1 LYIRAPRGFWSRDRR
16 RLAGFR
22 GDERGAHHF
31 ALHGA
36 PAEVDGD
43 GLTVLDQEVSSH
55 LRASTA
61 LYFGQS
67 PIEPSPCEPVLS
79 GKLFR
84 ADGQELRGRMVDH
97 LGFWDRFRGWL
108 KPPYWQHV
116 TLLLLSLIAAAIAHR
131 LARVSQERLYEIVLF
146 VRASLHR
153 HRWFIVSAAAVWTV
167 YAYVLFHGQAPFTYP
182 RALCWFYDYQ
192 ATSILQGRLDV
203 PYVALPGEAY
213 HIDGKFYG
221 YFGITPALLRIP
233 LLVLQIG
240 FGNLTVPF
248 MLAEQLGC
256 LILAYLI
263 LCRLIARIRGPLS
276 APSPWAAVLLTAN
289 IGWGSNLF
297 FLGSRGFL
305 YHEAILCG
313 VFFALASVY
322 LAQRYRDD
330 SGRRF
335 WVGALLCGTLS
346 VHARATVGFF
356 ALAFLGVSALELLF
370 RERIEGVRTRGDGR
384 ASPWRSRAA
393 KHAAIGFLS
402 VLGFFSLNGLS
413 YLKFKTLDAMP
424 FQYNEQYSAERV
436 ARIEGK
442 NFHLSNVPLNA
453 KAYFLRPAWEFH
465 VRFPYVHSLPNL
477 PEEGSKARIDAAEP
491 LLGLPFSMPGLFWL
505 ATGGLF
511 GGLWRCRR
519 ERAEI
524 LALVLAVL
532 PMTGLLLAAV
542 ATSQRYAADFC
553 PFLIC
558 GASYGLVLVESLPRA
573 WRRILRTSVLV
584 LTVAAILVS
593 LAITLRYQ
601 AELLWDVP
609 DDVRQSYRDLGA
621 RLDRLFGVERSE
633 TR

>member
-1 LYIRAPRGFWSRDRR
+1 MLARLAIGSPVFWSPRR
-16 RLAGFR
+16 SALAVGLSALFLLSALCLSWTYPPPPTPLQVELVLEKGVPGSVQPLVVMGQYGAADFLLVRYVDETTVTFDYETWGFPGISSRPVGFEPGARRPLSIEMPGLSNIRGQLRPETKRLCI
-22 GDERGAHHF
+22 
-31 ALHGA
+31 
-36 PAEVDGD
+36 VYD

-356 ALAFLGVSALELLF
+356 ALAFLGVSALERLCLPWYHTAA
-370 RERIEGVRTRGDGR
+370 RE
-384 ASPWRSRAA
+384 
-393 KHAAIGFLS
+393 
-402 VLGFFSLNGLS
+402 
-413 YLKFKTLDAMP
+413 
-424 FQYNEQYSAERV
+424 EQWDEVGGAE
-436 ARIEGK
+436 A
-442 NFHLSNVPLNA
+442 
-453 KAYFLRPAWEFH
+453 
-465 VRFPYVHSLPNL
+465 
-477 PEEGSKARIDAAEP
+477 
-491 LLGLPFSMPGLFWL
+491 
-505 ATGGLF
+505 
-511 GGLWRCRR
+511 
-519 ERAEI
+519 
-524 LALVLAVL
+524 
-532 PMTGLLLAAV
+532 
-542 ATSQRYAADFC
+542 
-553 PFLIC
+553 
-558 GASYGLVLVESLPRA
+558 
-573 WRRILRTSVLV
+573 
-584 LTVAAILVS
+584 
-593 LAITLRYQ
+593 
-601 AELLWDVP
+601 
-609 DDVRQSYRDLGA
+609 
-621 RLDRLFGVERSE
+621 
-633 TR
+633 